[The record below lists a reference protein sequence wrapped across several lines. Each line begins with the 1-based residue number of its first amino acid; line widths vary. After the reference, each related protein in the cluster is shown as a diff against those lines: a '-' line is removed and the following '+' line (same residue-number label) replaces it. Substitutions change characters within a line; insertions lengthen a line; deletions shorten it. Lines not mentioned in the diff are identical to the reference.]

1 MERHESCTSERCP
14 GSTSSTD
21 RGEKGVAEHTIQH
34 MMCVLSQILDSKE
47 RELQNEWERRE
58 SAEARA
64 GLLMENEIAKQRTLM
79 KKQIAEENKELQEEQ
94 TAR

>member
-1 MERHESCTSERCP
+1 MCP
-14 GSTSSTD
+14 
-21 RGEKGVAEHTIQH
+21 
-34 MMCVLSQILDSKE
+34 SQILDSKE